1 MTVNAMYAI
10 LAVLSGIMI
19 VDTRAKRVLAGYVA
33 IAIVTTIMTFS
44 GAAETLGG
52 LMLFC
57 VATVLKVVVAP
68 IGILWFVRLN
78 PDA

>member
-33 IAIVTTIMTFS
+33 IAI
-44 GAAETLGG
+44 
-52 LMLFC
+52 
-57 VATVLKVVVAP
+57 
-68 IGILWFVRLN
+68 
-78 PDA
+78 